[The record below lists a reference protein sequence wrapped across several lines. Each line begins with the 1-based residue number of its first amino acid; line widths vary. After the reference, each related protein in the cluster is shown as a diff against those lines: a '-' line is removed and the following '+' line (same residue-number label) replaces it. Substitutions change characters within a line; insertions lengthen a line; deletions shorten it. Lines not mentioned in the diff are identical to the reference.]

1 MMNIFFRAA
10 DSVSQAAELDWEG
23 LYRELIPHIYNYFRY
38 RVGDPSGAE
47 DLTAITF
54 EKAWGKRHSYSDQ
67 RGAFSTWLFTIAR
80 NVATDHFR
88 KRPGDLPLDTVR
100 DRSQAMALD
109 DLVQRRLDFARLRA
123 LLVGLPP
130 REQDIISLKYGADL
144 SHKQIAQVMG
154 LSESNV
160 GTIAHRAIQR
170 LQQQWGQPH
179 E

>member
-1 MMNIFFRAA
+1 MNIFFRAV
-10 DSVSQAAELDWEG
+10 DSIQQAAELDWEG

-38 RVGDPSGAE
+38 RVGDASSAE

-54 EKAWGKRHSYSDQ
+54 EKAWGKRHTYSDR

-88 KRPGDLPLDTVR
+88 KRRSELPLETALG
-100 DRSQAMALD
+100 RSSAMALD
-109 DLVQRRLDFARLRA
+109 DLIQRRLDFARLRG
-123 LLVGLPP
+123 LLAGLPP
-130 REQDIISLKYGADL
+130 REQDILSLKYGADL

-170 LQQQWGQPH
+170 LQHEWGPAH